1 MVLSNACF
9 VILFNAGEVQV
20 VAISQSLI
28 KYSGLSTW
36 KVLRSF
42 SDGPPGIY
50 NAFRAQVQISY
61 LPKITGNFRLVGIS
75 QHMKCQHCYD

>member
-50 NAFRAQVQISY
+50 NAFRAQLSS
-61 LPKITGNFRLVGIS
+61 LHSNSKECHFTLLKRPF
-75 QHMKCQHCYD
+75 